1 MKIIFK
7 KSWTLFMSAVIIFS
21 MAACESGDNH
31 NNNEEPTHYTGALKI
46 NKQQVWVQN
55 KEAKRQNDEWY
66 YKFKNDGVININVVT
81 GFSYD
86 AQGNV
91 INFQKSTGSG
101 KIDKGLLSF
110 EAAEPTQEDL
120 VNTDILSYFFKEY
133 EDVIFDPPDVKGTN
147 IIPVTS
153 AGERLN
159 REELYLLNSSIGLE
173 SILFIYV
180 DNDCRITGNPG
191 NKYWDIAP
199 QGYYSLT
206 EQSVDLSL
214 KKGWNTVFRKEVFDN
229 GGYDN
234 VSMGT
239 GNPNDFKWV
248 IYIQE

>member
-7 KSWTLFMSAVIIFS
+7 ISGAFVLAAVIIFS
-21 MAACESGDNH
+21 MAACNSDKDDDDTDGPTYYSG
-31 NNNEEPTHYTGALKI
+31 AFKI
-46 NKQQVWVQN
+46 DKEQVWVQN
-55 KEAKRQNDEWY
+55 KEAKKQDDEWY
-66 YKFKNDGVININVVT
+66 NKFNDDKVINVVT

-86 AQGNV
+86 TQGKV
-91 INFQKSTGSG
+91 IQFQKSTGSG
-101 KIDKGLLSF
+101 KIEKGLLSF
-110 EAAEPTQEDL
+110 EAEEPAQDDL
-120 VNTDILSYFFKEY
+120 VSADILNSFFKEY
-133 EDVIFDPPDVKGTN
+133 DGVNFDPSDVKGTN

-229 GGYDN
+229 VGYDN
-234 VSMGT
+234 ISMGL
-239 GNPNDFKWV
+239 GNPNNFKWV
-248 IYIQE
+248 LYIQE